1 MANNPAP
8 TNPAPSNPFADHH
21 GETFRVTVASLR
33 AAGCVFAED
42 EARLLIEAAGS
53 GAELGVLVGRRADGV
68 PLELIL
74 GWVEFS
80 GLRLR
85 VVPDVFVPRQRT
97 AVLVERAVELT
108 RPGDR
113 VLDLCCGVG
122 AIGAALAARV
132 PGLVVLAADVDP
144 VAAACARENLAA
156 CHGQVF
162 CGDLFDALPPA
173 TAPLDLIVINAP
185 YVPSEAIALMPS
197 EARDWEPRWTLDG
210 GQDGLDVH
218 RRVFSAAPSW
228 LVPGGH
234 LLIECSEAQAPL
246 SARLGREAGLRTD
259 IQHDDERDGTVV
271 IATRLRASAHATS
284 RQSGPTR

>member
-1 MANNPAP
+1 MPNNRL
-8 TNPAPSNPFADHH
+8 AD
-21 GETFRVTVASLR
+21 RYAATVVSLR

-42 EARLLIEAAGS
+42 EARLLIEEADS
-53 GAELGVLVGRRADGV
+53 PAELDELIQRRSGGV

-74 GWVEFS
+74 GWVEFC

-85 VVPDVFVPRQRT
+85 VAPGVFVPRQRT
-97 AVLVERAVELT
+97 AVLVEQAAELT

-132 PGLVVLAADVDP
+132 PGLVVFAADVDP
-144 VAAACARENLAA
+144 VAVACARENLAA
-156 CHGQVF
+156 CEGQVF
-162 CGDLFDALPPA
+162 CGDLFDPLPRSDR
-173 TAPLDLIVINAP
+173 PLDVIVINAP

-197 EARDWEPRWTLDG
+197 EARDWEPRMTLDG

-218 RRVFSAAPSW
+218 RRVFAAAPSW
-228 LVPGGH
+228 LGPEGQ

-246 SARLGREAGLRTD
+246 SAQLAGAAGLTTR
-259 IQHDDERDGTVV
+259 IRHDNERDGTVV
-271 IATRLRASAHATS
+271 IATFRATN
-284 RQSGPTR
+284 R

>member
-1 MANNPAP
+1 MVNLCGIGQTSPYQYDGAAKVP
-8 TNPAPSNPFADHH
+8 TNHPAHRYAA
-21 GETFRVTVASLR
+21 TVASLR

-42 EARLLIEAAGS
+42 EARLLIEEADS
-53 GAELGVLVGRRADGV
+53 TAELDELIERRSDGV

-74 GWVEFS
+74 GWVEFC

-85 VVPDVFVPRQRT
+85 VAPGVFVPRQRT
-97 AVLVERAVELT
+97 AVLVERAAELS

-144 VAAACARENLAA
+144 VAVACARENLAA

-162 CGDLFDALPPA
+162 CGDLFDPLPRSC
-173 TAPLDLIVINAP
+173 PLDVIVINAP
-185 YVPSEAIALMPS
+185 YVPSEAIALMPP
-197 EARDWEPRWTLDG
+197 EARDWEPRMTLDG

-218 RRVFSAAPSW
+218 RRVFAAAPSW
-228 LVPGGH
+228 LVPGGR

-246 SARLGREAGLRTD
+246 SARLAGEAGLTAQIR
-259 IQHDDERDGTVV
+259 HDDERDGTVV
-271 IATRLRASAHATS
+271 IAARPASV
-284 RQSGPTR
+284 RP